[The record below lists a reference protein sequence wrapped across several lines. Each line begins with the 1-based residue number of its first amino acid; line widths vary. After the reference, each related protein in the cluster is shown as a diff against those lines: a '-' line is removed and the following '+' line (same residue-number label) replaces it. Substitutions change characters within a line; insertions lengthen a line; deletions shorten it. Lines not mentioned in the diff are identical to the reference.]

1 MKSPGLYN
9 CNTCVVI
16 LVWKR
21 KVMTPEVSEV
31 RDVLAVAER
40 TIYRLDYRCSE
51 HHGHTQATDGDG
63 QKQEV

>member
-1 MKSPGLYN
+1 
-9 CNTCVVI
+9 
-16 LVWKR
+16 
-21 KVMTPEVSEV
+21 MTPEVREV

-40 TIYRLDYRCSE
+40 TIYRLDYRCSK